1 MWGNKKSH
9 TPQAADP
16 EPKNWQTNQPPKR
29 TPASNHCAGSISQR
43 KTGNR
48 DQSRFPPS
56 RTRSCR
62 KCRGFHNRCSTL
74 TAAGLSASLS
84 NKPCLW

>member
-29 TPASNHCAGSISQR
+29 TPASWEGTTKMNKDVMRPAERQRTARQRGSDR
-43 KTGNR
+43 A
-48 DQSRFPPS
+48 
-56 RTRSCR
+56 CM
-62 KCRGFHNRCSTL
+62 
-74 TAAGLSASLS
+74 
-84 NKPCLW
+84 